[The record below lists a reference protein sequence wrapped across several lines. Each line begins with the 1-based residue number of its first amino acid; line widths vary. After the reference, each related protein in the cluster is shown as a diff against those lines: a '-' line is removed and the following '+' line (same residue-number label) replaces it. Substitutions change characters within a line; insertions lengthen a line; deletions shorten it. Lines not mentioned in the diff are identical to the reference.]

1 MWKDFKKFIMRGNL
15 LDMAVGIIIGAAF
28 TQISNSLVK
37 DILMP
42 PIGLILSGIDFSNIF
57 FVIKEGTA
65 GAEPYKTIEEARNA
79 GAVVIGIGSF
89 INTVISFLVTA
100 AAVFMIISF
109 YNKMQTKILK
119 HEAEPTQKECPYC
132 FSKINIKATKC
143 PNCTSN
149 LDK

>member
-37 DILMP
+37 DVLMP
-42 PIGLILSGIDFSNIF
+42 PIGLLLSGIDFSNIF
-57 FVIKEGTA
+57 LVIKEGA
-65 GAEPYKTIEEARNA
+65 IPEPYKTIEEARNA

-89 INTVISFLVTA
+89 INTVISFIVTA
-100 AAVFMIISF
+100 AAVFLIISF
-109 YNKMQTKILK
+109 YNKMQEKLLK
-119 HEAEPTQKECPYC
+119 HEILPKEKECPYC
-132 FSKINIKATKC
+132 FTKINVKATRC